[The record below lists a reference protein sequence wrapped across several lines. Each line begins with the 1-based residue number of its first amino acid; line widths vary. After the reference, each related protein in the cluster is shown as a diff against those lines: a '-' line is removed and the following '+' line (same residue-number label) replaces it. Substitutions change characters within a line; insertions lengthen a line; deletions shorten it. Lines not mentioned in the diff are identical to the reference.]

1 MIPFTVVL
9 TFTRLLSRRKTI
21 NYFKP
26 LLDAYQGPYKLQC
39 YFWPGLQLMIRA
51 IFFGLSALDKN
62 INLAIGVVLSGAML
76 GIHGYVRPFKSSFK
90 NIQEFIFI
98 FNLIML
104 FAFVQ
109 SESISNII
117 IVNTSVAIAAFYFII
132 ILLNNLWL
140 YQCLPMLESI
150 SRKHENVVNLKQYI
164 ANKWRNCIKRNQNN
178 KNHMHDISLHSVVP
192 EVVYNFKEYR
202 EPLIGQ
208 DN

>member
-1 MIPFTVVL
+1 
-9 TFTRLLSRRKTI
+9 
-21 NYFKP
+21 
-26 LLDAYQGPYKLQC
+26 
-39 YFWPGLQLMIRA
+39 MIRE

-62 INLAIGVVLSGAML
+62 INLAIGVVLLGAML

-117 IVNTSVAIAAFYFII
+117 IVNTSVAIAAFHFII

-150 SRKHENVVNLKQYI
+150 NRKHENVANLKQYI

-178 KNHMHDISLHSVVP
+178 KNHMHDISLRSVVP